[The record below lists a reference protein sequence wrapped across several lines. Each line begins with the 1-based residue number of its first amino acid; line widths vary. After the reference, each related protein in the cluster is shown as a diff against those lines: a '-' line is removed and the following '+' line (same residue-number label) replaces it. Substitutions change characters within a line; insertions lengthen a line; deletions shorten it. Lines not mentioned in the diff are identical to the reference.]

1 MHPSYVSSSL
11 SAGAAQNQ
19 PTPVPNGE
27 IVDALHELNRVLDN
41 LEVVVGGVFERLA
54 PVLQPEADIARAAQ
68 MSATPRNTP
77 FGAELARIQG
87 RVERLHSQAAD
98 VGFRLALP

>member
-19 PTPVPNGE
+19 AVPVANGE

-41 LEVVVGGVFERLA
+41 LEVVAGGVFERLA
-54 PVLQPEADIARAAQ
+54 PVLQPEADIAGGTAP
-68 MSATPRNTP
+68 SLPRNTP

-87 RVERLHSQAAD
+87 RVERLYSHAAD
-98 VGFRLALP
+98 VSNRLALP

>member
-1 MHPSYVSSSL
+1 MHPSYVNSSR

-41 LEVVVGGVFERLA
+41 LEVVAGGVFERLA
-54 PVLQPEADIARAAQ
+54 PVLQPEAGVGHGTEASIA
-68 MSATPRNTP
+68 PRNTP

>member
-1 MHPSYVSSSL
+1 MSLSYVNSSR

-41 LEVVVGGVFERLA
+41 LEVVAGGVFGRLA
-54 PVLQPEADIARAAQ
+54 PVLLPEADIGHATQASAA
-68 MSATPRNTP
+68 PRNTP

-98 VGFRLALP
+98 VSFRLALP